1 MCKVVNRE
9 PRFLLL
15 LLSPFSPVAFVAV
28 LLLLLLLLPLLSILP
43 HGFMLLEGESRGGGG
58 DAGRGIFRNGGN
70 DTTCKAQVSS

>member
-28 LLLLLLLLPLLSILP
+28 LLLLLPLLSILP
-43 HGFMLLEGESRGGGG
+43 PGFMLLEGESRGGGG

-70 DTTCKAQVSS
+70 DTTCTAQVSS